1 MISIRPSRPTDGERA
16 LEIWASAVDATHD
29 FLSPEDRLAI
39 GKEVAGFL
47 PGTPMTVAV
56 DASDRALG
64 FMIVDDGSIEAL
76 FVDAACHGQ
85 GVGKAL
91 IEHAIQ
97 ALGAHRLEVNE
108 QNARARGFYCRMAF
122 AEIGRKE
129 MDGQG
134 RPYPLILM
142 ELRG

>member
-1 MISIRPSRPTDGERA
+1 MISIRPSLAEDGERA

-29 FLSPEDRLAI
+29 FLLPEDRLAI
-39 GKEVAGFL
+39 GEEVEGFL
-47 PGTPMTVAV
+47 PDTPMTLAV

-91 IEHAIQ
+91 IEHATRV
-97 ALGAHRLEVNE
+97 LGARRLEVNE
-108 QNARARGFYCRMAF
+108 QNAGARGFYHRMGFVAT
-122 AEIGRKE
+122 GRRE
-129 MDGQG
+129 LDGQG
-134 RPYPLILM
+134 RPYPLIVM
-142 ELRG
+142 ELGA